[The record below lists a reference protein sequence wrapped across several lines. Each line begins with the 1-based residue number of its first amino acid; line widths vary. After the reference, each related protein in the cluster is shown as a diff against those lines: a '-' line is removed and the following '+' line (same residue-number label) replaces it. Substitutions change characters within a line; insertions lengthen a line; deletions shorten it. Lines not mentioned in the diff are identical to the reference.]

1 MLTSTSPEI
10 NGKKVTEHLGL
21 VKGNTIRARW
31 FGRDIAAS
39 LKHVIG
45 GEIKSYTRLLND
57 AREEALNRMLEQA
70 EKKGANAVISIR
82 FTTSTLLG
90 GAAEILAF
98 GTAVKVK

>member
-1 MLTSTSPEI
+1 
-10 NGKKVTEHLGL
+10 
-21 VKGNTIRARW
+21 
-31 FGRDIAAS
+31 
-39 LKHVIG
+39 
-45 GEIKSYTRLLND
+45 LND